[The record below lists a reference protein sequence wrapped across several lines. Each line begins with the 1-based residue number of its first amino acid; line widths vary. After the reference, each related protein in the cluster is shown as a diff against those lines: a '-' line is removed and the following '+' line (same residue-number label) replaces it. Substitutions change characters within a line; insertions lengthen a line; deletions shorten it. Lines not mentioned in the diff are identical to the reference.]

1 MHSVYFYTLPGQNE
15 GRIQFFL
22 LLSAGINVKNLTF
35 FRRATTIM
43 TKPLNFIKMSEMY
56 KNKLKVDLET
66 AKILSKMTRGYAY
79 AFQELG
85 VLYFKNK
92 YKKPDDAEA
101 ELKAELYAYAYEKIW
116 DLTAVFGETSNL
128 CRTLLMYFLPSVL
141 SFFQK
146 SKSY

>member
-1 MHSVYFYTLPGQNE
+1 
-15 GRIQFFL
+15 
-22 LLSAGINVKNLTF
+22 
-35 FRRATTIM
+35 
-43 TKPLNFIKMSEMY
+43 MY

-101 ELKAELYAYAYEKIW
+101 ELKADLYAYAYEKIW
-116 DLTAVFGETSNL
+116 EEMSEGDKELVHILGN
-128 CRTLLMYFLPSVL
+128 M
-141 SFFQK
+141 
-146 SKSY
+146 